1 MMIEKQQFGESD
13 DTFIIRI
20 NHPDIDKIND
30 DGLEV
35 IDACSQYCTIK
46 ISVSSL
52 RLGEEIH
59 KLNDAGHE
67 IVYVEATNQ
76 NITNFYLN
84 KES

>member
-1 MMIEKQQFGESD
+1 MMIEKKDIGEND

-35 IDACSQYCTIK
+35 IDTCSQYCTIK
-46 ISVSSL
+46 ISTSSL
-52 RLGEEIH
+52 LLGEEIH

-67 IVYVEATNQ
+67 IIYVEAANQ
-76 NITNFYLN
+76 NITNFYLT
-84 KES
+84 KEP

>member
-1 MMIEKQQFGESD
+1 MIEKQEFGESD

-67 IVYVEATNQ
+67 IVYVEAANQ

-84 KES
+84 KEP